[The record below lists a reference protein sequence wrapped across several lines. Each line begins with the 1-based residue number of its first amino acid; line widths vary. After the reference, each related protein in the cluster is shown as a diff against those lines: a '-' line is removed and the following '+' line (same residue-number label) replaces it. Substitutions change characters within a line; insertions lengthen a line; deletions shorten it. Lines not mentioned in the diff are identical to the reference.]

1 MSYITDI
8 AVPWRCLHRGK
19 RKEKLEMYQDLR
31 RDVAR
36 LCRVNVIV
44 TPVVVEALGMVTKNL
59 EKRRQQ
65 IGVSVYKN
73 GIPTESGIAWNRKNF
88 FEKLL
93 RPQVVACIIGHGV
106 PGAVVWSLGG

>member
-1 MSYITDI
+1 MT
-8 AVPWRCLHRGK
+8 K
-19 RKEKLEMYQDLR
+19 RYLGDARIEEKEKEELEKCQDLR

-36 LCRVNVIV
+36 LWRVNVTV
-44 TPVVVEALGMVTKNL
+44 TPVVVEASGMVTKNS

-88 FEKLL
+88 FEK
-93 RPQVVACIIGHGV
+93 
-106 PGAVVWSLGG
+106 